1 MARTPF
7 FGRGPAPQIARM
19 DMQAATAPGRNWGEA
34 FASIGQTV
42 GQAVEKHR
50 ENKKAKKKERD
61 FIDSFEARISK
72 SPEFA
77 KSLGLNP
84 DDSVEVRLA
93 GKTYF
98 NNPEAR
104 QLSEDFS
111 RFQRDA
117 ETTRMNAQLEKQ
129 RRLQMRASRESMQ
142 TTKRDREGRANFLRM
157 MAGPAGTSDEIM
169 DAIERKLEASPPPAS
184 SAPAV
189 YDTAEE
195 LEAAGIA
202 EMQRQADF
210 KRAEADLGTLE
221 QPLSEASNARFL
233 SRFQGEQDP
242 AVARLALEE
251 FVRRGTPKPG
261 GSIRNLMIGGEEKAV
276 LIDGAGNPVKIVGD
290 VAGQQARVLTP
301 EEEAK
306 VKEEGIELEQAGE
319 FLKKHRTEAYESAKV
334 IIPASR
340 SLRLLEKGGI
350 DTGGLA
356 EFKTDMIVVMNSLGF
371 PLPDEM
377 VEGAAN
383 AEEFRA
389 QVGKF
394 LFLNIQQTKG
404 SISEKEM
411 GIFKKISPS
420 LDMSVAANKSLL
432 KYIIARAEREKK
444 KLKYM
449 QELRKKGVPMR
460 ERLNLVED
468 WVMENDL
475 SEMITPIPS
484 GRGGSV
490 NTIQVDLGGGQ
501 TAVGQ
506 QVGVNAAGERLF
518 KLPDGRVVTENKAAT
533 RP

>member
-1 MARTPF
+1 MQAPIRFTSAVPGAIAQRQGDQQALQQF
-7 FGRGPAPQIARM
+7 FDRNKVEKARM
-19 DMQAATAPGRNWGEA
+19 EQIKSLKQLAKGYGASAAQVESSSYGELQGFVQRMELERADKTREEQARLRELQMQQSRQAMMFASEQADAARQAREAPARFIDRYTGPIGTPEQMAASEADAAAKAPKYGESGIPMRFDPTQQAEYQAALAE
-34 FASIGQTV
+34 
-42 GQAVEKHR
+42 QAT
-50 ENKKAKKKERD
+50 
-61 FIDSFEARISK
+61 
-72 SPEFA
+72 
-77 KSLGLNP
+77 
-84 DDSVEVRLA
+84 LA
-93 GKTYF
+93 
-98 NNPEAR
+98 A
-104 QLSEDFS
+104 
-111 RFQRDA
+111 
-117 ETTRMNAQLEKQ
+117 
-129 RRLQMRASRESMQ
+129 
-142 TTKRDREGRANFLRM
+142 
-157 MAGPAGTSDEIM
+157 
-169 DAIERKLEASPPPAS
+169 
-184 SAPAV
+184 
-189 YDTAEE
+189 
-195 LEAAGIA
+195 
-202 EMQRQADF
+202 
-210 KRAEADLGTLE
+210 
-221 QPLSEASNARFL
+221 PLSDANKDQFL
-233 SRFQGEQDP
+233 KSFKGSDP
-242 AVARLALEE
+242 AVARLALGE

-261 GSIRNLMIGGEEKAV
+261 GSIRNLLIGGKEKAV

-306 VKEEGIELEQAGE
+306 VEEERIELGQAGD
-319 FLKKHRTEAYESAKV
+319 FLKKERSDAIANAKV

-356 EFKTDMIVVMNSLGF
+356 EFKTDMVVVMDSLGI
-371 PLPDEM
+371 PLPDDM
-377 VEGAAN
+377 VEKAAN

-411 GIFKKISPS
+411 DIFKKISPN

-444 KLKYM
+444 KITFM
-449 QELRKKGVPMR
+449 QGLRKRGVPMR
-460 ERLNLVED
+460 DRQDLVED
-468 WVMENDL
+468 WMLDNDL

-501 TAVGQ
+501 TEVGQ